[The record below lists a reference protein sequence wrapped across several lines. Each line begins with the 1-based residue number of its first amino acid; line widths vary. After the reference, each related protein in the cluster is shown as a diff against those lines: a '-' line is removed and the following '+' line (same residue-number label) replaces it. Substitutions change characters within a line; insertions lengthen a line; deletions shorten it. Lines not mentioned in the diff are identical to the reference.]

1 MAKEYVYY
9 LFDFDLTL
17 ADSSRGI
24 VMCFTHVLQRHGY
37 NDVTELQIKRTIGKT
52 LEDSFAILTGITDP
66 AQLADLKQEYT
77 KEADIYMNDNT
88 VLFPETVSVLTQ
100 LKEQGAKLAIIS
112 TKYRYRIQAV
122 IDKYFP
128 KDFIDVIIGG
138 EDVKRPKPHPQGV
151 KAALKKL
158 KADLATALY
167 VGDSTV
173 DAETA
178 WKAGVDFC
186 GVLNGL
192 TTYQELAAYP
202 HRKILND
209 LTLLPLLLKDATYI
223 PPKHAI
229 PTPVD
234 IRRRAFNIRQIK
246 GNKNKPITPS
256 AEHVCK
262 NCGDVYQGDY
272 CPSCGQS
279 ASTKRIT
286 LKNSFANFFS
296 SFFSIEKGFLH
307 TIYELWYRPGYMVM
321 DFVRGHRQPYYKPF
335 SLLIVM
341 AALYIVAAHI
351 FDPESVAPKPEKQEE
366 RELVQKQIDSLVVEG
381 KKIWTD
387 SLQLSEKQFPLS
399 SIQNNNNENETDE
412 GEGNG
417 SHVSIKDSGLWDKY
431 FGPGTLLYSIYD
443 LLKGW
448 FEDNQAFMFIIAI
461 PFYIYGTRR
470 AFRHTR
476 VNKQLNAGEYT
487 FIFGYFGSQF
497 IMKDI
502 LLVPFYGSQVATHFV
517 AASPIFIS
525 TFIEFC
531 LLTRNFKQLFQL
543 DWLTTIKRTFKT
555 YMFMFLSL
563 FLTTLSI
570 TGIAAIIVGII
581 TAIVGIFN
589 GFNF

>member
-1 MAKEYVYY
+1 M
-9 LFDFDLTL
+9 
-17 ADSSRGI
+17 
-24 VMCFTHVLQRHGY
+24 
-37 NDVTELQIKRTIGKT
+37 
-52 LEDSFAILTGITDP
+52 
-66 AQLADLKQEYT
+66 
-77 KEADIYMNDNT
+77 
-88 VLFPETVSVLTQ
+88 
-100 LKEQGAKLAIIS
+100 
-112 TKYRYRIQAV
+112 
-122 IDKYFP
+122 
-128 KDFIDVIIGG
+128 
-138 EDVKRPKPHPQGV
+138 
-151 KAALKKL
+151 
-158 KADLATALY
+158 
-167 VGDSTV
+167 
-173 DAETA
+173 
-178 WKAGVDFC
+178 
-186 GVLNGL
+186 
-192 TTYQELAAYP
+192 
-202 HRKILND
+202 
-209 LTLLPLLLKDATYI
+209 LKDATYI

-234 IRRRAFNIRQIK
+234 IRRRVFNIRQIK

-351 FDPESVAPKPEKQEE
+351 FDPQSVAPKPEKQEE

-399 SIQNNNNENETDE
+399 SIQNDNDGNKTDE
-412 GEGNG
+412 GEDNS

-502 LLVPFYGSQVATHFV
+502 LLVPFYGSAVATNYLTG
-517 AASPIFIS
+517 SSIFIS

-563 FLTTLSI
+563 FLTTLAI

>member
-138 EDVKRPKPHPQGV
+138 EDVKRPKPHPQGA

-158 KADLATALY
+158 KAQKATALY

-234 IRRRAFNIRQIK
+234 IRRRAFNIHQIK
-246 GNKNKPITPS
+246 GNKNKPITPP

-262 NCGDVYQGDY
+262 NCGKVYQGDY

-351 FDPESVAPKPEKQEE
+351 FDPQSVGKKSDKIET
-366 RELVQKQIDSLVVEG
+366 VGKQIDSLFVARKSV
-381 KKIWTD
+381 IND
-387 SLQLSEKQFPLS
+387 SLQLSAKDFT
-399 SIQNNNNENETDE
+399 NAYVNENDNENDNKNE
-412 GEGNG
+412 D
-417 SHVSIKDSGLWDKY
+417 KDNKEVENPSVNASEWIDKY
-431 FGPGTLLYSIYD
+431 FGPGTILYSIYD

-448 FEDNQAFMFIIAI
+448 FEGNQAFMFIITI
-461 PFYIYGTRR
+461 PFFIYGTRR

-487 FIFGYFGSQF
+487 FIFGYIGSQF

-502 LLVPFYGSQVATHFV
+502 LLVPFYGSEVATNYLTG
-517 AASPIFIS
+517 SSIFIS
-525 TFIEFC
+525 TVIEFF
-531 LLTRNFKQLFQL
+531 LLTRNFKQLYQL
-543 DWLTTIKRTFKT
+543 DWFTTIKCTFKT
-555 YMFMFLSL
+555 YCWMALSL
-563 FLTTLSI
+563 VL
-570 TGIAAIIVGII
+570 AIMAVVGII
-581 TAIVGIFN
+581 AIVAGIFT
-589 GFNF
+589 GYNF

>member
-158 KADLATALY
+158 KAQKATALY

-234 IRRRAFNIRQIK
+234 IRRRAFNIHQIK
-246 GNKNKPITPS
+246 GNKNKPITPP

-262 NCGDVYQGDY
+262 NCGKVYQGDY

-351 FDPESVAPKPEKQEE
+351 FDPQSVGKKSDKIET
-366 RELVQKQIDSLVVEG
+366 VGKQIDSLFVARKSV
-381 KKIWTD
+381 IND
-387 SLQLSEKQFPLS
+387 SLQLSAKDFT
-399 SIQNNNNENETDE
+399 NAYVNENDNENDNKNE
-412 GEGNG
+412 D
-417 SHVSIKDSGLWDKY
+417 KDNKEVENPSVNASEWIDKY
-431 FGPGTLLYSIYD
+431 FGPGTILYSIYD

-448 FEDNQAFMFIIAI
+448 FEGNQAFMFIITI
-461 PFYIYGTRR
+461 PFFIYGTRR

-487 FIFGYFGSQF
+487 FIFGYIGSQF

-502 LLVPFYGSQVATHFV
+502 LLVPFYGSNVSTYFV
-517 AASPIFIS
+517 AGSPVFIS
-525 TFIEFC
+525 TVIEFF
-531 LLTRNFKQLFQL
+531 LLTRNFKQLYQL
-543 DWLTTIKRTFKT
+543 DWFTTIKCTFKT
-555 YMFMFLSL
+555 YCWMALSL
-563 FLTTLSI
+563 VL
-570 TGIAAIIVGII
+570 AIMAVVGII
-581 TAIVGIFN
+581 AIVAGIFT
-589 GFNF
+589 GYNF

>member
-158 KADLATALY
+158 KAQKATALY

-209 LTLLPLLLKDATYI
+209 LTLLPLLLKDVAYI
-223 PPKHAI
+223 PKQPI
-229 PTPVD
+229 PTSVD
-234 IRRRAFNIRQIK
+234 IRRRAFNIHQIK
-246 GNKNKPITPS
+246 GNKNKPITPP

-262 NCGDVYQGDY
+262 NCGKVYQGDY

-351 FDPESVAPKPEKQEE
+351 FDPQSVGKKSDKIET
-366 RELVQKQIDSLVVEG
+366 VGKQIDSLFVARKSV
-381 KKIWTD
+381 IND
-387 SLQLSEKQFPLS
+387 SLQLSAKDFTNANVNENVNE
-399 SIQNNNNENETDE
+399 NNNKNEDKDNEE
-412 GEGNG
+412 VENP
-417 SHVSIKDSGLWDKY
+417 SVNASEWIDKY
-431 FGPGTLLYSIYD
+431 FGPGTILYSIYD

-448 FEDNQAFMFIIAI
+448 FEGNQAFMFIITI
-461 PFYIYGTRR
+461 PFFIYGTRR

-487 FIFGYFGSQF
+487 FIFGYIGSQF

-502 LLVPFYGSQVATHFV
+502 LLVPFYGSKVSTYFV
-517 AASPIFIS
+517 AGSPVFIS
-525 TFIEFC
+525 TVIEFF
-531 LLTRNFKQLFQL
+531 LLTRNFKQLYQL
-543 DWLTTIKRTFKT
+543 DWFTTIKCTFKT
-555 YMFMFLSL
+555 YCWMALSL
-563 FLTTLSI
+563 VL
-570 TGIAAIIVGII
+570 AIMAVVGII
-581 TAIVGIFN
+581 AIVAGIFT
-589 GFNF
+589 GYNF

>member
-351 FDPESVAPKPEKQEE
+351 FDPQSVGKKSDKIET
-366 RELVQKQIDSLVVEG
+366 VGKQIDSLFVARKSV
-381 KKIWTD
+381 IND
-387 SLQLSEKQFPLS
+387 SLQLSAKDFT
-399 SIQNNNNENETDE
+399 NANVNENDNKNEDKDYE
-412 GEGNG
+412 EVENP
-417 SHVSIKDSGLWDKY
+417 SVSASEWIDKY
-431 FGPGTLLYSIYD
+431 FGPGTILYSIYD

-448 FEDNQAFMFIIAI
+448 FEGNRAFMFIITI
-461 PFYIYGTRR
+461 PFFIYGTRR

-487 FIFGYFGSQF
+487 FIFGYIGSQF

-502 LLVPFYGSQVATHFV
+502 LLVPFYGSEVATNYLTG
-517 AASPIFIS
+517 SSIFIS
-525 TFIEFC
+525 VFIEFC

-563 FLTTLSI
+563 FLTTLAI

>member
-158 KADLATALY
+158 KAQKATALY

-209 LTLLPLLLKDATYI
+209 LTLLPLLLKDVAYI
-223 PPKHAI
+223 PKQPI
-229 PTPVD
+229 PTSVD
-234 IRRRAFNIRQIK
+234 IRRRAFNIHQIK
-246 GNKNKPITPS
+246 GNKNKPITPP

-262 NCGDVYQGDY
+262 NCGKVYQGDY

-351 FDPESVAPKPEKQEE
+351 FDPQSVGKKSDKIET
-366 RELVQKQIDSLVVEG
+366 VGKQIDSLFVARKSV
-381 KKIWTD
+381 IND
-387 SLQLSEKQFPLS
+387 SLQLSAKDFTNANVNENVNE
-399 SIQNNNNENETDE
+399 NNNKNEDKDNEE
-412 GEGNG
+412 VENP
-417 SHVSIKDSGLWDKY
+417 SVNASEWIDKY
-431 FGPGTLLYSIYD
+431 FGPGTILYSIYD

-448 FEDNQAFMFIIAI
+448 FEGNQAFMFIITI
-461 PFYIYGTRR
+461 PFFIYGTRR

-487 FIFGYFGSQF
+487 FIFGYIGSQF

-502 LLVPFYGSQVATHFV
+502 LLVPFYGSNVSTYFV
-517 AASPIFIS
+517 AGSPVFIS
-525 TFIEFC
+525 TVIEFF
-531 LLTRNFKQLFQL
+531 LLTRNFKQLYQL
-543 DWLTTIKRTFKT
+543 DWFTTIKCTFKT
-555 YMFMFLSL
+555 YCWMALSL
-563 FLTTLSI
+563 VL
-570 TGIAAIIVGII
+570 AIMAVVGII
-581 TAIVGIFN
+581 AIVAGIFT
-589 GFNF
+589 GYNF

>member
-1 MAKEYVYY
+1 
-9 LFDFDLTL
+9 
-17 ADSSRGI
+17 
-24 VMCFTHVLQRHGY
+24 
-37 NDVTELQIKRTIGKT
+37 
-52 LEDSFAILTGITDP
+52 
-66 AQLADLKQEYT
+66 
-77 KEADIYMNDNT
+77 MNDNT

-351 FDPESVAPKPEKQEE
+351 FDPQSVAPKSEKQEE

-399 SIQNNNNENETDE
+399 SIQNDNNGNKTDE

-497 IMKDI
+497 IIKDI
-502 LLVPFYGSQVATHFV
+502 LLVPFYGSQA
-517 AASPIFIS
+517 P
-525 TFIEFC
+525 
-531 LLTRNFKQLFQL
+531 
-543 DWLTTIKRTFKT
+543 
-555 YMFMFLSL
+555 
-563 FLTTLSI
+563 
-570 TGIAAIIVGII
+570 
-581 TAIVGIFN
+581 TAIRRGRRS
-589 GFNF
+589 GGGSC

>member
-158 KADLATALY
+158 KAQKATALY

-209 LTLLPLLLKDATYI
+209 LTLLPLLLKDVAYI
-223 PPKHAI
+223 PKQPI
-229 PTPVD
+229 PTSVD
-234 IRRRAFNIRQIK
+234 IRRRAFNIHQIK
-246 GNKNKPITPS
+246 GNKNKPITPP

-262 NCGDVYQGDY
+262 NCGKVYQGDY

-351 FDPESVAPKPEKQEE
+351 FDPQSVGKKSDKIET
-366 RELVQKQIDSLVVEG
+366 VGKQIDSL
-381 KKIWTD
+381 
-387 SLQLSEKQFPLS
+387 
-399 SIQNNNNENETDE
+399 
-412 GEGNG
+412 
-417 SHVSIKDSGLWDKY
+417 
-431 FGPGTLLYSIYD
+431 
-443 LLKGW
+443 
-448 FEDNQAFMFIIAI
+448 
-461 PFYIYGTRR
+461 
-470 AFRHTR
+470 
-476 VNKQLNAGEYT
+476 
-487 FIFGYFGSQF
+487 
-497 IMKDI
+497 
-502 LLVPFYGSQVATHFV
+502 FV
-517 AASPIFIS
+517 ARTTPCSYRPKILQ
-525 TFIEFC
+525 T
-531 LLTRNFKQLFQL
+531 LT
-543 DWLTTIKRTFKT
+543 LTKMLTKTITRTRIKT
-555 YMFMFLSL
+555 MRR
-563 FLTTLSI
+563 
-570 TGIAAIIVGII
+570 
-581 TAIVGIFN
+581 
-589 GFNF
+589 